1 MKRWNWIDVLIV
13 LILVVAVGFA
23 AGKFLFNQPEEVT
36 APDAQIEV
44 VEPNL
49 RIVVSCRDLT
59 HELAESIVASLESSP
74 REINEEMVEPTRL
87 LSGAKLLDGHVTAW
101 EIREQE
107 DGLVELRLTEEADA
121 QFSNAITLIGVQEI
135 RIGNSHFVKTMGI
148 EIQGTI
154 VSITE
159 LSK

>member
-36 APDAQIEV
+36 APNAQLEV

-59 HELAESIVASLESSP
+59 HELAESIVASLEGSP

-87 LSGAKLLDGHVTAW
+87 LSGAKRLDGHVTAW
-101 EIREQE
+101 EIREPE

-148 EIQGTI
+148 EIQGII

>member
-1 MKRWNWIDVLIV
+1 MKHWNWIDTLIV
-13 LILVVAVGFA
+13 FILVGALAFV
-23 AGKFLFNQPEEVT
+23 AGKGAGSQSESAI
-36 APDAQIEV
+36 APDAQLEV

-59 HELAESIVASLESSP
+59 RELAESIVASLEGSP

-87 LSGAKLLDGHVTAW
+87 LSGAKLLVGHVTAW